1 MLLESSKKVKPWRAD
16 VKAAFLDGA
25 NQPLIRFEEEALHV
39 RLEFVLNR
47 PASTPKRA
55 TPPAVKRPDLDK
67 LIRAVLDAVSSAGV
81 WRDDSQVVS
90 IMTVKRLA
98 EIGEPTG
105 CRIKLCEMV
114 W

>member
-1 MLLESSKKVKPWRAD
+1 MLESSKKVKPWRAD
-16 VKAAFLDGA
+16 VKAAFLDGG
-25 NQPLIRFEEEALHV
+25 NNPLIRFEEEALHV

-47 PASTPKRA
+47 PASTSKRA
-55 TPPAVKRPDLDK
+55 TPPAIKRPDLDK
-67 LIRAVLDAVSSAGV
+67 LIRAVLDALSSAGV

-90 IMTVKRLA
+90 TLAEKRLA

-105 CRIKLCEMV
+105 CRIKVCEKV